1 MYGYCFTGTFHFIDS
16 LLIQNVSAH
25 VAIIGFIF
33 VNFDT
38 VDSVLGKHGHQSR
51 AIDSTLATTVQI
63 HANCKIVP
71 ACSSLRKPGQC
82 VEEW

>member
-16 LLIQNVSAH
+16 LLIRHVSAH

-33 VNFDT
+33 VNFHT
-38 VDSVLGKHGHQSR
+38 FDSVLGKHCRQSR
-51 AIDSTLATTVQI
+51 AIDSTLTTTLQI
-63 HANCKIVP
+63 HTNCKIVP
-71 ACSSLRKPGQC
+71 TCSSLRKPGQC